1 MIAANRKKA
10 AVFLPLAAALLICAA
25 RARAISPIT
34 VAVPPGWQQVQSA
47 TAPVV
52 IALKGPAQSS
62 FILALSPAAMD
73 MTDRP
78 GLSAFLADVL
88 DAFNRRTLANFT
100 AAGDVQDQT
109 FPNGLT
115 AHYLKATAPGKP
127 PLILAAL
134 QVGNK
139 NFIGTLI
146 SNIPDLMLPAIVG
159 SLSVPGAP
167 AAAAVSAGQASGQS
181 SDGQLA
187 FTLKPDWR
195 RVPDAIAQ
203 AADPDTVFEAKAMG
217 SQVSVTK
224 AKDAE
229 SVPIAEE
236 PDVVLQMA
244 RQIPEAD
251 AKTAEAARFLPTPAG
266 PALIYAAAQDKS
278 KGAQYVVG
286 YLPWTY
292 LGYSV
297 LASGPNAEELVREL
311 FSSLTLGPSAIPGL
325 VAATPTLPSWTWVQ
339 SAEVGATVLLLI
351 LAAVITIVLRRRSKR
366 RKRPLP

>member
-1 MIAANRKKA
+1 MKIAANAKKTA
-10 AVFLPLAAALLICAA
+10 ALLALAAALLIGAA

-52 IALKGPAQSS
+52 IALKGPSQSS

-100 AAGDVQDQT
+100 AAGNVQDQT
-109 FPNGLT
+109 FSNGLT

-159 SLSVPGAP
+159 SLNAPGISAP
-167 AAAAVSAGQASGQS
+167 NAAAAGPIAGQS

-187 FTLKPDWR
+187 FTLKPDWE
-195 RVPDAIAQ
+195 RVPDALAQ
-203 AADPDTVFEAKAMG
+203 AADPDVVFEAKALG
-217 SQVSVTK
+217 SQISVTK

-229 SVPIAEE
+229 NVLITEE

-244 RQIPEAD
+244 REIPEAD
-251 AKTAEAARFLPTPAG
+251 AKTADAAQFLPTPAG
-266 PALIYAAAQDKS
+266 PTLIYAAARDKS
-278 KGAQYVVG
+278 NGGQYVVG

-297 LASGPNAEELVREL
+297 LANGPNAEELVREL
-311 FSSLTLGPSAIPGL
+311 FSSLTLGSSAIPGL
-325 VAATPTLPSWTWVQ
+325 VAATPSLPSWTWVE
-339 SAEVGATVLLLI
+339 SSEIGAAILLVL

-366 RKRPLP
+366 GK